1 MAMLSSRVLFAVVA
15 VPLFAAAA
23 VIACGD
29 DSESKTVPTVEG
41 GTSSSGGSSGSS
53 SSGASSS
60 GSTSGD
66 PDLDASTN
74 DGAVPEADG
83 GGPCGTHPFGK
94 PAATFQGIVDA
105 SDNGAYQGGA
115 FELASYDAV
124 IAERASANPGSWRE
138 TFVVSANNR
147 FSRVRQTDL
156 DGGGGGAI
164 RYRSGTYATDG
175 GQLLL
180 TFDCAID
187 GDASIAD
194 PSDTFPYEVVT
205 IDGKKY
211 YRYGAAGVRL
221 WLERR

>member
-1 MAMLSSRVLFAVVA
+1 MAMVSSRLLFSLVA
-15 VPLFAAAA
+15 VPLLATAAI
-23 VIACGD
+23 VACGD
-29 DSESKTVPTVEG
+29 DGESKTVPTVEG
-41 GTSSSGGSSGSS
+41 GTSSSGSSRGGTSSSGSS
-53 SSGASSS
+53 S
-60 GSTSGD
+60 GD
-66 PDLDASTN
+66 PDPDSSTDLDATPPQ
-74 DGAVPEADG
+74 GDG

-94 PAATFQGIVDA
+94 AGVNFQGIVDA
-105 SDNGAYQGGA
+105 ADNDPYQGGA

-156 DGGGGGAI
+156 DGGALGEI
-164 RYRSGTYATDG
+164 RYRSGTYSTDG

-205 IDGKKY
+205 VNGKKY
-211 YRYGAAGVRL
+211 YRYGAAGVRI

>member
-1 MAMLSSRVLFAVVA
+1 MVSFRLLFSLAAVPVFVAVAVVA
-15 VPLFAAAA
+15 
-23 VIACGD
+23 CSD
-29 DSESKTVPTVEG
+29 DGTPVLATVDGGESSSSGGSSSG
-41 GTSSSGGSSGSS
+41 GTSSSGSGSS
-53 SSGASSS
+53 S
-60 GSTSGD
+60 GD
-66 PDLDASTN
+66 PDPDSSTETDATAP
-74 DGAVPEADG
+74 DVDG
-83 GGPCGTHPFGK
+83 GGPCGTHAFGK
-94 PAATFQGIVDA
+94 AAANFQGLIDA

-124 IAERASANPGSWRE
+124 IAERLSGNPGSWRE
-138 TFVVSANNR
+138 TFVVGANNR

-156 DGGGGGAI
+156 DGGALGEI
-164 RYRSGTYATDG
+164 RYRAGTYSGDA

-205 IDGKKY
+205 VGGKRY
-211 YRYGAAGVRL
+211 YRYGAAGVRI